1 MLCLNVL
8 NITQTRPCN
17 IHQSFTASLHMAKNA
32 LRGREVTGLI
42 PGRDKPMVLVAPLL
56 TLGFVGGAES
66 VLGVLGS
73 IK

>member
-1 MLCLNVL
+1 
-8 NITQTRPCN
+8 
-17 IHQSFTASLHMAKNA
+17 MAKNA

-56 TLGFVGGAES
+56 TLAFVGRGAES
-66 VLGVLGS
+66 VLGVFGS